1 MTVTGH
7 VARLLEAERECEI
20 DPMSPSLE
28 RAEVVIVGGG
38 IIGASIAYHLAALGM
53 QDVVLL
59 ERELFFGAESTAKCA
74 GGIRAQFTT
83 PVNIQLSLLSIQR
96 FATFA
101 EEMDLP
107 VDFRQVGYMF
117 MSPTPENWELAKQ
130 NAEFQRRHGVPVEAL
145 TPDRIQ
151 EMVPELETADLVGAH
166 FCPIDGL
173 GDPHGFLQGY
183 LKAARRLSVRI
194 HNQRPVT
201 GFVTE
206 NGRITAVETPQGP
219 IATGLVINAAGA
231 WAGQLGKLLGL
242 DIPIVPIRRQIA
254 TTDAMPWIDPQ
265 WPMMV
270 DNGSGVYMHPE
281 GSGLLMGMANKAEP
295 PGFNTNLDE
304 DFTSEIVMAA
314 IHRMPRLEEG
324 RIATAWAGLYEVTP
338 DHHPIIGFHP
348 EVPNLLIAAGF
359 SGHGFMHAPA
369 TGQVVAEL
377 VHDGK
382 PSIDLSALRI
392 ERFSENRAIDEL
404 MVI

>member
-1 MTVTGH
+1 M
-7 VARLLEAERECEI
+7 
-20 DPMSPSLE
+20 E
-28 RAEVVIVGGG
+28 RAEAVIIGGG
-38 IIGASIAYHLAALGM
+38 IIGASIAYHLAKKGLS
-53 QDVVLL
+53 DVVLL

-83 PVNIQLSLLSIQR
+83 PVNIQLSLLSIEHFKR
-96 FATFA
+96 FS

-117 MSPTPENWELAKQ
+117 MSTTPANWELARK
-130 NAEFQRRHGVPVEAL
+130 NAELQRRYGVPVEAL
-145 TPDRIQ
+145 TPDRIK
-151 EMVPELETADLVGAH
+151 EMVPALETSDLVGAH

-183 LKAARRLSVRI
+183 LKAARKLGVRVL
-194 HNQRPVT
+194 NQRPVT
-201 GFVTE
+201 GFVTDH
-206 NGRITAVETPQGP
+206 GRITAVRTPQGD
-219 IATGLVINAAGA
+219 IATDLVINAAGA
-231 WAGQLGKLLGL
+231 WAGQVGQLLGL
-242 DIPIVPIRRQIA
+242 DVPIVPIRRQIA
-254 TTDAMPWIDPQ
+254 TTDAMPWIDPN

-281 GSGLLMGMANKAEP
+281 GAGLLMGMANKAEP

-304 DFTSEIVMAA
+304 DFTTEIVLAA
-314 IHRMPRLEEG
+314 VARLPRLEEG
-324 RIATAWAGLYEVTP
+324 SIATAWAGLYEVTP
-338 DHHPIIGFHP
+338 DHHPIIGRHP
-348 EVPNLLIAAGF
+348 EVPNCMIAAGF

-377 VHDGK
+377 VVDGK

-392 ERFSENRAIDEL
+392 ERFSENHATDEL

>member
-1 MTVTGH
+1 MD
-7 VARLLEAERECEI
+7 RDR
-20 DPMSPSLE
+20 E

-38 IIGASIAYHLAALGM
+38 IIGASIAYHLAARGIK
-53 QDVVLL
+53 DVVLL

-83 PVNIQLSLLSIQR
+83 PVNIQLSLLSIER
-96 FATFA
+96 FAAFS
-101 EEMDLP
+101 EEMGLP

-117 MSPTPENWELAKQ
+117 MSTTPANWETAKK
-130 NAEFQRRHGVPVEAL
+130 NAEFQRRWGVPVEAL
-145 TPDRIQ
+145 SPDRIK
-151 EMVPELETADLVGAH
+151 EMVPVLETSDLIGAH

-183 LKAARRLSVRI
+183 IKAARKLGVRI
-194 HNQRPVT
+194 LNQRPVT

-206 NGRITAVETPQGP
+206 NDRITAVKTPQGN
-219 IATGLVINAAGA
+219 ISTGLVINAAGA

-242 DIPIVPIRRQIA
+242 DIPILPVRRQIA
-254 TTDAMPWIDPQ
+254 TTDAMSWIDPR

-314 IHRMPRLEEG
+314 IHRIPRLEEG
-324 RIATAWAGLYEVTP
+324 RVATAWAGLYEVTP
-338 DHHPIIGFHP
+338 DHHPIIGMHP
-348 EVPNLLIAAGF
+348 EVSNLLIAAGF

-369 TGQVVAEL
+369 TGQVVSEL
-377 VHDGK
+377 VLDGK

-392 ERFSENRAIDEL
+392 ERFSENVAVDEL